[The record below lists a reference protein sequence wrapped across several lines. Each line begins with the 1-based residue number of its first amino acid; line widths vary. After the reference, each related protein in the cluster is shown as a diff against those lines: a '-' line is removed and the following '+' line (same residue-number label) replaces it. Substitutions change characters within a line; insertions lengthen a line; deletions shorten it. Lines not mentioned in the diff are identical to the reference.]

1 MPNKPKAGKPT
12 VALDYAALASSRR
25 DQQAEL
31 VFKLKT
37 DRSRDR
43 SRGHRPLAKLA
54 AKEVELR
61 EISTARAQLLA
72 VHNKAADPTLLA
84 FQISASVN
92 TQHASG
98 HLAKQMQADARRL
111 YAALQSGDPSRIHY
125 RPAARCLN
133 QRFDGFVAARGSPW
147 NDKVRQ
153 VELRSGM
160 KGAEVVGNLI
170 KLRDGRRGAGHQNVT
185 VGSLKV
191 ESGGQAI
198 VGNVNGKKRED
209 EA

>member
-1 MPNKPKAGKPT
+1 MANI
-12 VALDYAALASSRR
+12 RR

-54 AKEVELR
+54 AKEAELS
-61 EISTARAQLLA
+61 ETSTARAHLLA
-72 VHNKAADPTLLA
+72 VHNQAADPTLLA
-84 FQISASVN
+84 YQISASVN
-92 TQHASG
+92 TPHASN
-98 HLAKQMQADARRL
+98 HLAKQMRADARRL
-111 YAALQSGDPSRIHY
+111 YAALQSEDPVESIIDRLLVALTNASMGSLQ
-125 RPAARCLN
+125 RAAHP
-133 QRFDGFVAARGSPW
+133 G

-160 KGAEVVGNLI
+160 KGAEVVVNLI
-170 KLRDGRRGAGHQNVT
+170 KLRDGRRGAGQQNVT

-191 ESGGQAI
+191 EQA
-198 VGNVNGKKRED
+198 VKPSLGM
-209 EA
+209 